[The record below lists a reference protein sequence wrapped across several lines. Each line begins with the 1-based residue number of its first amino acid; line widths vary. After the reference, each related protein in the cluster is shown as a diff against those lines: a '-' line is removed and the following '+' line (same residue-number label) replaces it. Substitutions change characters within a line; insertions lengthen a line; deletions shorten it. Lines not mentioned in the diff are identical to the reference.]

1 MNKILIVTSEFPPGP
16 GGIGNHAYN
25 LAKNL
30 AINNFNVEVVTDQ
43 YEIDN
48 NNEEVFDNKQLF
60 SIKRVGI
67 KKIRLLMY
75 LDRFLLVLK
84 LMRNNQ
90 VIIASGKFPLW
101 IVSFSTLYYRRKFIA
116 IIHGTEVNFKSKVLR
131 KSIELSLTKF
141 DVIIAVSNFTKSL
154 VDHLKLKKIVVI
166 NNGFDVNKF
175 NLAIKGKLKG
185 FPSLITVGS
194 VTERKGQENVIKA
207 LPSLLET
214 YPNLHYHIVGK
225 PIDKDK
231 LINISQE
238 LNVSHCIT
246 FYGIISD
253 EEKNKLLK
261 KSDIFVMLSENTK
274 SGDIEGFGIALIEAN
289 NFGTPSIGSKN
300 CGIEDAI
307 LNNKSGI
314 LIDNKNVSE
323 FSNAVKKIMNNYK
336 FFKSESIKWSDKF
349 KWDVVIKKY
358 IKAFKF

>member
-175 NLAIKGKLKG
+175 KLIKKNTL
-185 FPSLITVGS
+185 PIYLIKDPEIFLQ
-194 VTERKGQENVIKA
+194 ERLVST
-207 LPSLLET
+207 SLLCISCHSGILVHSAAA
-214 YPNLHYHIVGK
+214 NK
-225 PIDKDK
+225 RK
-231 LINISQE
+231 LVDI
-238 LNVSHCIT
+238 LNHNEILIQKCWAPL
-246 FYGIISD
+246 
-253 EEKNKLLK
+253 KNYYVVK
-261 KSDIFVMLSENTK
+261 KSDQLRRYNLQVIF
-274 SGDIEGFGIALIEAN
+274 
-289 NFGTPSIGSKN
+289 
-300 CGIEDAI
+300 
-307 LNNKSGI
+307 
-314 LIDNKNVSE
+314 DN
-323 FSNAVKKIMNNYK
+323 IRNY
-336 FFKSESIKWSDKF
+336 SIKT
-349 KWDVVIKKY
+349 
-358 IKAFKF
+358 